1 MSLLAMIKANGPS
14 GFGYGS
20 TAADVASG
28 LSLTG
33 KTILLTGCN
42 SGLGL
47 ETLRVLTSRGARVIA
62 AARTLE
68 KARAACASAAG
79 STIPVACE
87 LAEPASVRAC
97 VATVKALNVPLDG
110 IICNAGIMAL
120 PTLNQAHGYELQFFT
135 NHVGHFLLTTGL
147 IDALAADGRVTVLSS
162 RLHERAPKGGVE
174 FDNLS
179 GAKGYSPWRAYG
191 QSKMANLLFAKELAR
206 RFAGTARTANA
217 LHPGVIFDTNLNR
230 SMAMPRVV
238 LGAVIGVA
246 NFLVLKTI
254 AQGAATQCYVAA
266 HPAVAAVS
274 GQYFADCNIAKPRA
288 DAEDPALAKRL
299 WEISEQIAAKV

>member
-1 MSLLAMIKANGPS
+1 MSLLAVIKANGPS

-68 KARAACASAAG
+68 KARAACATAAG
-79 STIPVACE
+79 PTTAVACE

-97 VATVKALNVPLDG
+97 IETVKTLNVPLDG

-120 PTLNQAHGYELQFFT
+120 PKLNQAHGYELQFFT
-135 NHVGHFLLTTGL
+135 NHIGHFLLTTGL
-147 IDALAADGRVTVLSS
+147 IESLAADGRVTVLSS
-162 RLHERAPKGGVE
+162 AMHESAPKGGVA

-179 GAKGYSPWRAYG
+179 GAKGYSAWRAYG

-206 RFAGTARTANA
+206 RFAGTARIANA

-230 SMAMPRVV
+230 SMAVPQVV
-238 LGAVIGVA
+238 LVAAVGVA
-246 NFLVLKTI
+246 NLLVLKTI

-266 HPAVAAVS
+266 HPAVAGVS

-299 WEISEQIAAKV
+299 WEVSEEIAAKV